1 CGSVVRAFYDH
12 KKLSRPTRM
21 DLRKLKKLI
30 DLVQESGIAE
40 LEITEGEEKVKIVKG
55 GVVSVSAVAPMS
67 PQPAPELRA
76 PAAPVA
82 APAAAAE
89 APSGQEGHVVK
100 APRVGTFYRTPPPD
114 AKPFVEV
121 GQAVKE
127 GDTICII
134 EAMKLMNEIEA
145 DAGGVVKA
153 ILVENGQPV
162 EYGQPLFILG

>member
-1 CGSVVRAFYDH
+1 
-12 KKLSRPTRM
+12 M

-55 GVVSVSAVAPMS
+55 GAVQMVAAAPMMAAA
-67 PQPAPELRA
+67 PALPVPAARPASA
-76 PAAPVA
+76 PAAGA
-82 APAAAAE
+82 ASGGEPAAA
-89 APSGQEGHVVK
+89 QEGHVVK
-100 APRVGTFYRTPPPD
+100 APMVGTFYRSPSPD
-114 AKPFVEV
+114 AKAFVEV
-121 GQAVKE
+121 GQTVKE

-145 DAGGVVKA
+145 DASGSVKA

-162 EYGQPLFILG
+162 EYGQPLFILA

>member
-1 CGSVVRAFYDH
+1 
-12 KKLSRPTRM
+12 M

-55 GVVSVSAVAPMS
+55 GEISVAPL
-67 PQPAPELRA
+67 PQAA
-76 PAAPVA
+76 PAARAQQAAPAPAAA
-82 APAAAAE
+82 APAAATAAAAEPPPAE
-89 APSGQEGHVVK
+89 AGHAVK
-100 APRVGTFYRTPPPD
+100 APMVGTFYRASSPD
-114 AKPFVEV
+114 AKAFVEV
-121 GQAVKE
+121 GQTVKE

-145 DAGGVVKA
+145 DASGVVKA